1 MRFYGV
7 TSQGESVWKKAVTWR
22 YFRLFHPVYIK
33 KWMVYRRVLG
43 TRRELAKIN
52 PNTAIERTMPSSLFL
67 FLCSLQFYSPYSHA
81 TLFETDDRF
90 RYFGFEI
97 LDLGCCKCISH
108 PLWGPHTFVGT
119 LFTDAPT
126 STPAI
131 QSIMEL

>member
-1 MRFYGV
+1 
-7 TSQGESVWKKAVTWR
+7 
-22 YFRLFHPVYIK
+22 
-33 KWMVYRRVLG
+33 MVL
-43 TRRELAKIN
+43 N
-52 PNTAIERTMPSSLFL
+52 PNAPIEENINTVGLLPNSLFL
-67 FLCSLQFYSPYSHA
+67 SLCSLQFYSPYSHA

-119 LFTDAPT
+119 IFTDAST